1 LPWQPIVRK
10 ALGRFDEN
18 HRAKEGQLEELS
30 RAGEQALESQPLSAL
45 LEARLA
51 FLSEG
56 EAVLEVP
63 IRSELLQQNG
73 FVHGGVI
80 NYLVDNALTFA
91 GGSVLGPAVLT
102 SEYKINYLRP
112 ASGETLAVQ
121 AAVVHAGGRQAVCHC
136 DVFAFGSAAARS
148 AVTVC
153 TPHSC
158 LGCHSCQAVV
168 FSSFRGPISFC
179 NTCNLSVV

>member
-18 HRAKEGQLEELS
+18 YRAKEGQLEELS

-112 ASGETLAVQ
+112 ARRSRCRLLSSTL
-121 AAVVHAGGRQAVCHC
+121 AGGRPCATATC
-136 DVFAFGSAAARS
+136 SPS
-148 AVTVC
+148 
-153 TPHSC
+153 
-158 LGCHSCQAVV
+158 
-168 FSSFRGPISFC
+168 GPRQPGRP
-179 NTCNLSVV
+179 